1 MSWDISNVD
10 EWTYDQ
16 IPLGA
21 MTLESGTAVHKMTG
35 DWRVKRPVWDQDKC
49 KNCLMCWIYCPD
61 SCILT
66 EDRTMCGID
75 YDHCKGCG
83 VCVASCPFDALHLIN
98 EKDAREM
105 DAKEGK

>member
-10 EWTYDQ
+10 KWTYDE

-21 MTLESGTAVHKMTG
+21 MTLESATAVHNMTG
-35 DWRVKRPVWDQDKC
+35 DWRVQRPIWDTEKC
-49 KNCLMCWIYCPD
+49 KNCLMCWISCPD

-66 EDRTMCGID
+66 GDQKMTGID

-83 VCVASCPFDALHLIN
+83 VCVNVCPFDALHLIS
-98 EKDAREM
+98 EKDAREL
-105 DAKEGK
+105 DAKEGN